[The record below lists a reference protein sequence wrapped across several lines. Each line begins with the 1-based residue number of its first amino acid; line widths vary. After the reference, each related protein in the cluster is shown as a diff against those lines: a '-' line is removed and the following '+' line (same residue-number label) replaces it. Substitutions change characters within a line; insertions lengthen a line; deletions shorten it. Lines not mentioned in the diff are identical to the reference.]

1 MRIVIEE
8 LGQTLLALM
17 LGVVMIGVL
26 MKALGAATAF

>member
-17 LGVVMIGVL
+17 LGVAMIGVL
-26 MKALGAATAF
+26 MKALEGATAF